1 MYAKDP
7 WSEGGGSGRAPILEI
22 LCDDLE
28 MV

>member
-1 MYAKDP
+1 MYTKDL
-7 WSEGGGSGRAPILEI
+7 WSEGEGSGRAPILEI